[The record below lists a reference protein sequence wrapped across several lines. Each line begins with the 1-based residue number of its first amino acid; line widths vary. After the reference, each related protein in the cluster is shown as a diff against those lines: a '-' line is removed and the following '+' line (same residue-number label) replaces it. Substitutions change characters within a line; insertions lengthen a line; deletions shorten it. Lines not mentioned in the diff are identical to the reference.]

1 MALERLPIDDALSAH
16 LDAFVRIPDE
26 LAALYREM
34 EGDEWAMM
42 MTHPDLGSLL
52 EILVR
57 ATGGRSVLEIGTF
70 VGTSSGW
77 MARGLDRHGHID
89 TLEADPARADRAEA
103 FFAAAGLGDRVRVH
117 RGPAAATLPSLAPA
131 AYDLC
136 YIDAD
141 KTGYTGYLEQAVR
154 LVRPGGLIV
163 ADNVLSG
170 GRVTAPPR
178 ERDANAAALVAFT
191 EAAVAHP
198 RLRTSLL
205 TVGDGVTLS
214 VVLPDPG
221 GG

>member
-16 LDAFVRIPDE
+16 LDRFARIPDE

-34 EGDEWAMM
+34 EHDEWAVM
-42 MTHPDLGSLL
+42 MTHPELGALL

-77 MARGLDRHGHID
+77 MARGLDAHGHID

-103 FFAAAGLGDRVRVH
+103 FFAAAGIDDRIRVH

-141 KTGYTGYLEQAVR
+141 KTGYVGYLGEAVR

-170 GRVTAPPR
+170 GRVALPPD
-178 ERDANAAALVAFT
+178 ERDDNAAALVAFT
-191 EAAVAHP
+191 EAATAHP
-198 RLRTSLL
+198 RLRTAVL

-214 VVLPDPG
+214 VVL
-221 GG
+221 

>member
-16 LDAFVRIPDE
+16 LDRFVRIPDD

-34 EGDEWAMM
+34 EGDEWARM
-42 MTHPDLGSLL
+42 MTHPDLGALL

-57 ATGGRSVLEIGTF
+57 AVGGRSVLEVGTF

-77 MARGLDRHGHID
+77 MARGLDPHGHID
-89 TLEADPARADRAEA
+89 TLEADPARAERAEA
-103 FFAAAGLGDRVRVH
+103 FFATAGLGDRIRVH
-117 RGPAAATLPSLAPA
+117 RGPAAGTLPTLPPG

-141 KTGYTGYLEQAVR
+141 KTGYALYLEEAVR

-170 GRVTAPPR
+170 GRVALPAA
-178 ERDANAAALVAFT
+178 ERDDDAEALVAFT
-191 EAAVAHP
+191 RTAVDHP
-198 RLRTSLL
+198 RLRTSVL

-214 VVLPDPG
+214 VVL
-221 GG
+221 

>member
-1 MALERLPIDDALSAH
+1 MALERLPIDEALSAH
-16 LDAFVRIPDE
+16 LDRFVRIPDA

-34 EGDEWAMM
+34 EGDEWAVM
-42 MTHPDLGSLL
+42 MTHPELGALL

-77 MARGLDRHGHID
+77 MARGLDPHGHID

-103 FFAAAGLGDRVRVH
+103 FFASAGIDDRIRVH
-117 RGPAAATLPSLAPA
+117 RGPAAGTLPSLAPA

-141 KTGYTGYLEQAVR
+141 KTGYLGYLEEAVR

-163 ADNVLSG
+163 ADNVLSA
-170 GRVTAPPR
+170 GRVALPPD
-178 ERDANAAALVAFT
+178 ERDENAAALVAFT
-191 EAAVAHP
+191 EAAVSHP
-198 RLRTSLL
+198 RLRTSVV

-214 VVLPDPG
+214 VVL
-221 GG
+221 